1 LRDPIS
7 KIPSIKKMPDGGA
20 QVVERLLS
28 KCEALSSSKGTF
40 LKEGKTIKL
49 LQIENISKDK
59 KIEN

>member
-1 LRDPIS
+1 
-7 KIPSIKKMPDGGA
+7 MPDGGA